1 MEKRIILAFFLSMV
15 LISLYNA
22 LFLAPLK
29 GKKGLSPNVANVE
42 LPLGEKQKKSSPI
55 EDIST
60 LFPEAPSDERAILQ
74 ELAVKDGRWSFSR
87 RGIYKVEG
95 QIPLSSLPIDIS
107 FDPPVFYGAEIR
119 DIKERGNWAVEVY
132 LGISGKGQWIAG
144 PSLEHPKDLPK
155 RYLKYNEGV
164 ILVYAHE
171 RNNLSVKRLPLYK
184 AKEGL
189 RLKTGLIGVGL
200 YSKYFLSYLH
210 LDGVRVKDLRLF
222 SRPDR
227 FGLVLFVDT
236 DVQKVPRAVFYTGL
250 ARKEF
255 LKGLSEGKFLVKSSW
270 TAGITQVLWQILKVC
285 YLLVRQWGLAIIL
298 LALGFSGIFL
308 PLTVRSYRAMHKMQ
322 AMQPEMKAL
331 QEKYKDDP
339 TKLNQEIMLL
349 YSKYG
354 VNPLSGCLPLLLQ
367 LPVFFA
373 LYPLLLNT
381 YEFKG
386 SSFLWIKDLS
396 RPDVLFAIGGFEV
409 HLLPILVGALM
420 LLQQRVSLAKT
431 GNSSNTAA
439 MQFLPLLFVF
449 IFYNMP
455 SGLVLFWFVLSCANL
470 IQQIYI
476 SRAIKG

>member
-1 MEKRIILAFFLSMV
+1 MEV
-15 LISLYNA
+15 
-22 LFLAPLK
+22 
-29 GKKGLSPNVANVE
+29 SP
-42 LPLGEKQKKSSPI
+42 G
-55 EDIST
+55 
-60 LFPEAPSDERAILQ
+60 
-74 ELAVKDGRWSFSR
+74 
-87 RGIYKVEG
+87 
-95 QIPLSSLPIDIS
+95 
-107 FDPPVFYGAEIR
+107 
-119 DIKERGNWAVEVY
+119 
-132 LGISGKGQWIAG
+132 GQWLAG

-155 RYLKYNEGV
+155 RYLKYNEGI
-164 ILVYAHE
+164 ILVYTLEKGNFAV
-171 RNNLSVKRLPLYK
+171 RRLPLYK

-189 RLKTGLIGVGL
+189 KFGNRLVGVGV
-200 YSKYFLSYLH
+200 YSKYFLSY
-210 LDGVRVKDLRLF
+210 VRLKGAKIKDLRLF

-227 FGLVLFVDT
+227 FGLLLFVEADGKKT
-236 DVQKVPRAVFYTGL
+236 PRAIFYSGL

-255 LKGLSEGKFLVKSSW
+255 LKGFSEAGRLVKSSW
-270 TAGITQVLWQILKVC
+270 IAGITQVLWQILKVC

-298 LALGFSGIFL
+298 LALIFSGIFL
-308 PLTVRSYRAMHKMQ
+308 PLTIKSYRAMHKMQ

-339 TKLNQEIMLL
+339 AKLNQEIMLL

-386 SSFLWIKDLS
+386 ASFLWIKDLS
-396 RPDVLFAIGGFEV
+396 RPDVLFNIGGFGV
-409 HLLPILVGALM
+409 HLLPILVGGLM
-420 LLQQRVSLAKT
+420 ILQQRISLAKT
-431 GNSSNTAA
+431 GNTSNNAA

-470 IQQIYI
+470 VQQIYI
-476 SRAIKG
+476 SRTIKG